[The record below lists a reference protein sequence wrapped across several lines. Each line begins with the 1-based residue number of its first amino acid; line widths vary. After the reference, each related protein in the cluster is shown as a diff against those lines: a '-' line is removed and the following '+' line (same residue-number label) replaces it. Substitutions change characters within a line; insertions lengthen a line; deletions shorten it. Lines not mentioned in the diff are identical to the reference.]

1 MIIFTQ
7 IRVFLSLKDKADEKK
22 IQKSKNSKFEIR
34 FDRNKY

>member
-22 IQKSKNSKFEIR
+22 IQKFGVTQKEI
-34 FDRNKY
+34 